1 MWDKILARRICIRGW
16 LKSQSMRV
24 VPNQQ
29 NDYSDYSTNNSLSTQ
44 DFDNAILIKSDF
56 ETNYLTSETIAYYN
70 VTHKIT

>member
-1 MWDKILARRICIRGW
+1 
-16 LKSQSMRV
+16 MRV